1 MRALQGSFAR
11 LKSKLTS
18 YKSTRKLIINCIVFL
33 HNFRTHYYVGL
44 NQISTDFNPECE
56 RFINVV
62 GYDRIARYYA
72 NDNNDV
78 I

>member
-1 MRALQGSFAR
+1 MYILCKK
-11 LKSKLTS
+11 LPICKSG
-18 YKSTRKLIINCIVFL
+18 KSPCRKLIINCIVFL
-33 HNFRTHYYVGL
+33 HNFRTHYVGL
-44 NQISTDFNPECE
+44 NQISTVFNPEYE

>member
-1 MRALQGSFAR
+1 MGNEGLQGSFAR

-33 HNFRTHYYVGL
+33 HNFRTHYVGL
-44 NQISTDFNPECE
+44 NQISTVFNPEYE

-62 GYDRIARYYA
+62 GYDRIAR
-72 NDNNDV
+72 
-78 I
+78 